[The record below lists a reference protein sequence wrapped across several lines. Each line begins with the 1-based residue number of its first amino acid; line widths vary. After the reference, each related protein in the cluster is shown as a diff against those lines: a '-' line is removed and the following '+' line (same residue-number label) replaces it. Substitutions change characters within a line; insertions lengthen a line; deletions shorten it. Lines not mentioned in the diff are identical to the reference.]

1 MAAGYFS
8 AAFLRSAEMISNRDS
23 EIKAR
28 YALAV
33 LRVAQLADRETASR
47 LVQGLARDL
56 PHLDEMREI
65 AALHFGAIA
74 AFENLAEELRL
85 SAKTPTWAL
94 ATSAAAK
101 RLSMVGN

>member
-1 MAAGYFS
+1 M
-8 AAFLRSAEMISNRDS
+8 SNRDS

-47 LVQGLARDL
+47 LVQGLARDF
-56 PHLDEMREI
+56 PQPGEMREI
-65 AALHFGAIA
+65 AALHFDAIA
-74 AFENLAEELRL
+74 AFETLADELRA
-85 SAKTPTWAL
+85 SAKTPTWQM

-101 RLSMVGN
+101 WLDLVSN

>member
-1 MAAGYFS
+1 MAAGDFP

-47 LVQGLARDL
+47 LVQGLARDF
-56 PHLDEMREI
+56 PHPDEIREI
-65 AALHFGAIA
+65 AALHFDAIA
-74 AFENLAEELRL
+74 AFETLTEELRG
-85 SAKTPTWAL
+85 SAKAPTWEL

-101 RLSMVGN
+101 WFSMVGN